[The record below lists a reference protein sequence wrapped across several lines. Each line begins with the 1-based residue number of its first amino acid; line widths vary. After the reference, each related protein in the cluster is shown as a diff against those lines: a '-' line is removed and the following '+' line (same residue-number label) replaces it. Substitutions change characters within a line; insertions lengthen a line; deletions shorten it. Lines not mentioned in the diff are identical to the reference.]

1 MTQQDEEMLEQFVSQ
16 AQDIFTKLIQKVET
30 IESEIKDIM
39 VKQDEQKQKL
49 LDISEEHDS
58 TVRSK

>member
-1 MTQQDEEMLEQFVSQ
+1 M
-16 AQDIFTKLIQKVET
+16 FTKLIQTVET

-49 LDISEEHDS
+49 LDISEEHNS
-58 TVRSK
+58 TARSKQS